1 MIHRAAGHEEPMRN
15 RSWYSRQASVEL
27 VVCAIA
33 VVCAVLFGISGK
45 TGAMLYLLGIALV
58 ALVLFAVFGRHSR
71 MLQK

>member
-1 MIHRAAGHEEPMRN
+1 MRN

-33 VVCAVLFGISGK
+33 LVCAALFGLNGK
-45 TGAMLYLLGIALV
+45 TSAMLYLIAIAAV